1 MFEMLGSLGKTTTIR
16 MLMGLAT
23 PTSGEVEI
31 LGMKMPE
38 RALEIR
44 ARIGHEEIVLG
55 VRGPEAAE
63 RGCFAP
69 ARERDRIEV
78 GVFHGGV
85 EPARRTT
92 P

>member
-1 MFEMLGSLGKTTTIR
+1 
-16 MLMGLAT
+16 
-23 PTSGEVEI
+23 
-31 LGMKMPE
+31 MPE
-38 RALEIR
+38 HAVGIERDLTCGRGCGEGGDRFAEIR
-44 ARIGHEEIVLG
+44 ARIGHEEIVLS
-55 VRGPEAAE
+55 VRGAEEAE

-69 ARERDRIEV
+69 ARERGRIEV